1 MNHAAQ
7 PSILSPHLHSP
18 ELKRLQASDP
28 LHLEIP
34 TAEMGHMGGPF
45 SMRRSVVGCIE
56 VVWVT

>member
-7 PSILSPHLHSP
+7 PSTLSPHLHP
-18 ELKRLQASDP
+18 PQPKRLQASDP

-34 TAEMGHMGGPF
+34 AAEMGHMGGPF
-45 SMRRSVVGCIE
+45 SMRRGVVGRID